1 MDDYNDN
8 LRALRALAQEA
19 VVASDDDLLE
29 SPPAHPRPRSSFLDI
44 QSRHLI
50 IRIAVAVAILVLTG
64 PLMAKAYDSVT
75 APPDGGAQV
84 AFDPGFMVATPDK
97 PKGGP
102 EPVAN
107 PGDVPYK
114 NGTAEESYQGAR
126 MLYQNYV
133 LSGKIVFSDQ
143 ACAGTRSDFIKQRT
157 NPNAYRGPGRATY
170 IHPAIWRLLQ
180 VIADGQEK
188 RGSPRPY
195 VEVSCLASSHSI
207 RTRGGGF
214 SQHPVGKAVDISV
227 IGGERVGITRA
238 QYRGDKV
245 SQAIQD
251 LWADRLYSCQ
261 IISWHG
267 RGGISDVIN
276 PSIYANSCSGF
287 RAKGAFYMQNH
298 GTHLHLSA
306 SLG

>member
-8 LRALRALAQEA
+8 LQALRALAQKP
-19 VVASDDDLLE
+19 VVASDDDLPE
-29 SPPAHPRPRSSFLDI
+29 PPPAHSRSKSLLLDI
-44 QSRHLI
+44 QSRRLI
-50 IRIAVAVAILVLTG
+50 IRIAVAVCILVLTG
-64 PLMAKAYDSVT
+64 PLMAKAYNSAT
-75 APPDGGAQV
+75 ASPDDGSQV

-97 PKGGP
+97 PKGSP
-102 EPVAN
+102 EPVAD

-114 NGTAEESYQGAR
+114 NGTAEESYRGAR

-133 LSGKIVFSDQ
+133 LSGNIVFSDQ

-157 NPNAYRGPGRATY
+157 SPNAYRGPGRATY

-238 QYRGDKV
+238 QYSGDRV
-245 SQAIQD
+245 SQAIKD
-251 LWADRLYSCQ
+251 LWADQLYSCQ

-276 PSIYANSCSGF
+276 PSIYTESCPGF
-287 RAKGAFYMQNH
+287 KAKGAFYMSNH
-298 GTHLHLSA
+298 GDHLHLSA